1 MSKWK
6 NVSIPGVHD
15 WDNDLKALLTA
26 DPDGV
31 NAPLEV
37 DWTNPDAIAAAR
49 EMVVDA
55 MLPALADALQGMGDQ
70 FADLPP
76 VGRPAI
82 IGGIADAVGALESFM
97 GPVIVSQTK
106 PGERR
111 VRAALGLSED
121 GYRGLAEQAGMVART
136 VTEARGCGCGNLH
149 PCGLAD
155 GSMLFAGVEQGKP
168 PEFRLA
174 PWWQGQGQGEAE

>member
-1 MSKWK
+1 M
-6 NVSIPGVHD
+6 V
-15 WDNDLKALLTA
+15 A
-26 DPDGV
+26 DV
-31 NAPLEV
+31 
-37 DWTNPDAIAAAR
+37 
-49 EMVVDA
+49 
-55 MLPALADALQGMGDQ
+55 MLPALADALHGIADR
-70 FADLPP
+70 FADVPP
-76 VGRPAI
+76 VGRLAI

-106 PGERR
+106 PGEQR

-136 VTEARGCGCGNLH
+136 VTEARECGCGNLH

-155 GSMLFAGVEQGKP
+155 GSTLFAGVEQSKP

-174 PWWQGQGQGEAE
+174 PWWQGEGGGE

>member
-6 NVSIPGVHD
+6 NIPIPGAHD
-15 WDNDLKALLTA
+15 WDRDLSNLLTGNDDA
-26 DPDGV
+26 S
-31 NAPLEV
+31 APLEV
-37 DWTNPDAIAAAR
+37 DWTDPDAIAANR
-49 EMVVDA
+49 GMVADA
-55 MLPALADALQGMGDQ
+55 MLPALANALQGMGDR
-70 FADLPP
+70 FADVPP
-76 VGRPAI
+76 VGRLAI

-136 VTEARGCGCGNLH
+136 VTEARECGCGNLH

-155 GSMLFAGVEQGKP
+155 GSTLFAGVEQGKP
-168 PEFRLA
+168 PEFRLT
-174 PWWQGQGQGEAE
+174 PWWQGEGEAE

>member
-6 NVSIPGVHD
+6 NVPIPGVHD

-26 DPDGV
+26 DPDDAD
-31 NAPLEV
+31 APLEV
-37 DWTNPDAIAAAR
+37 DWANPDEIAAKR
-49 EMVVDA
+49 GMVAAA
-55 MLPALADALQGMGDQ
+55 MLPALADAVQGMGDQ

-76 VGRPAI
+76 VGRLAI

-111 VRAALGLSED
+111 VRAALGLTDE
-121 GYRGLAEQAGMVART
+121 GYEELAEQAGAVART
-136 VTEARGCGCGNLH
+136 VMEARECGCGNLH

-174 PWWQGQGQGEAE
+174 PWWQGEGDDE

>member
-26 DPDGV
+26 DPDGT
-31 NAPLEV
+31 NGPLEV
-37 DWTNPDAIAAAR
+37 DWANPDEIAAKR
-49 EMVVDA
+49 GMVASA
-55 MLPALADALQGMGDQ
+55 MLPALANALHGIANR
-70 FADLPP
+70 FADVPP
-76 VGRPAI
+76 VGRLAI

-97 GPVIVSQTK
+97 GPVIVSQVK

-111 VRAALGLSED
+111 VRAALGLTSE
-121 GYRGLAEQAGMVART
+121 GYKELAEQAGAVART
-136 VTEARGCGCGNLH
+136 VTEARECGCGNLH

-155 GSMLFAGVEQGKP
+155 GSALFVGVEQGKP

-174 PWWQGQGQGEAE
+174 PWWQGEGDDE

>member
-1 MSKWK
+1 MSKWS
-6 NVSIPGVHD
+6 NVPISGTHD
-15 WDNDLKALLTA
+15 WDRDPGKLLDADTA
-26 DPDGV
+26 A

-37 DWTNPDAIAAAR
+37 DWTDPDAIAASR
-49 EMVVDA
+49 GMVADA
-55 MLPALADALQGMGDQ
+55 MLPALANALHGIAGQ
-70 FADLPP
+70 FADVPP
-76 VGRPAI
+76 IGRLAI
-82 IGGIADAVGALESFM
+82 IGGIADAVEALEAFM

-111 VRAALGLSED
+111 VCAALDLSED

-136 VTEARGCGCGNLH
+136 VTEARECGCGNLH

-155 GSMLFAGVEQGKP
+155 GSTLFAGVEQSKP

-174 PWWQGQGQGEAE
+174 PWWQGQGEAE